1 MNIKSTTAG
10 LIFFSC
16 KWVHH
21 LVIFDFYENDIE
33 NVFFFNFFRRI
44 LLYKQHFMKQ
54 LLKDTYGFIFEEKLM
69 DEIAQVSLVRDFN
82 EGDVLIDFGDYIKK
96 MPLLISG
103 AIKILREDF
112 DEGELLLYFIEK
124 GDTCAMTMAC
134 CLGDTKSEIRAVAE
148 TKGQVVMI
156 PVANMEEWLGKYKSW
171 RNYVFNSYNNRL
183 KEMLSAIDSLAFMN
197 MDERLLHYLHDK
209 AKINNSKEIHN
220 THQEIAY
227 DLHTSRVVISRLLKA
242 LENDGLIRLNRA
254 SIELLKGK

>member
-1 MNIKSTTAG
+1 MR
-10 LIFFSC
+10 
-16 KWVHH
+16 
-21 LVIFDFYENDIE
+21 E
-33 NVFFFNFFRRI
+33 
-44 LLYKQHFMKQ
+44 LLHQ
-54 LLKDTYGFIFEEKLM
+54 TYGQFFEPNLI
-69 DEIAQVSLVRDFN
+69 DEIAQVATLKDFN

-134 CLGDTKSEIRAVAE
+134 CIGDAKSEIRAIAE

-156 PVANMEEWLGKYKSW
+156 PVNFMEEWLGKYKSW

-183 KEMLSAIDSLAFMN
+183 KEMLSAIDNLAFMN
-197 MDERLLHYLHDK
+197 MEERLVSYLSEK
-209 AKINNSKEIHN
+209 SKINATSEIKN

-227 DLHTSRVVISRLLKA
+227 DLNTSRVVISRLLKA
-242 LENDGLIRLNRA
+242 LENQGKIKLHRA
-254 SIELLKGK
+254 SIEILSV